1 MRVLVSSLHSN
12 IGLET
17 LDRRRVFEVSKAGY
31 KVENGVKHDVVIIG
45 MFTGN

>member
-1 MRVLVSSLHSN
+1 MTVFSEPLHSN

-31 KVENGVKHDVVIIG
+31 KVENGVKYDVVIIG